1 MHICVVDDDLSVRRA
16 LGLLLRSAGFA
27 VETFASAEAFLGSKH
42 ETRYDCLVLDVH
54 LGGLSG
60 FALQE
65 RLASAGRSIPIVFI
79 TAHDD
84 PATRERARAEAT
96 AEYLRKPVD
105 DQSLIGAID
114 RLVRGGPR
122 PGEDAR

>member
-1 MHICVVDDDLSVRRA
+1 MHICVVDDDVSVRRA

-27 VETFASAEAFLGSKH
+27 VDTFASAEAFLGSGD
-42 ETRYDCLVLDVH
+42 ETHYDCLVLDVH

-65 RLASAGRSIPIVFI
+65 RLAAAGRSKPVVFI

-84 PATRERARAEAT
+84 PASWQRARAVRT
-96 AEYLRKPVD
+96 AEYLRKPFD
-105 DQSLIGAID
+105 DQSLIDAID
-114 RLVRGGPR
+114 RLVSRASR
-122 PGEDAR
+122 REDVP

>member
-1 MHICVVDDDLSVRRA
+1 MQICVVDDDVSVRRA
-16 LGLLLRSAGFA
+16 LSLLLRSAGFA

-42 ETRYDCLVLDVH
+42 ETHYDCLVLDVH

-65 RLASAGRSIPIVFI
+65 QLAAAGRSIPIVFI

-84 PATRERARAEAT
+84 PATWKRARAVVT
-96 AEYLRKPVD
+96 AEYLRKPFD
-105 DQSLIGAID
+105 DQSLIDAIGRLASRGLRAEGAS
-114 RLVRGGPR
+114 
-122 PGEDAR
+122 